1 MERNLDL
8 DIGDTND
15 FQFEVS
21 LMEWNHSG
29 LDYGY
34 RLFVP
39 GTEYG
44 LSLIHI

>member
-15 FQFEVS
+15 FQFVVS
-21 LMEWNHSG
+21 LTEWNHSS

-39 GTEYG
+39 ETE
-44 LSLIHI
+44 SLPV